1 MKSVRV
7 AKASEFPQGQI
18 KAFEIEGKRVAVSLV
33 GDQWFAFEDRCSH
46 DDGEL
51 ASGSVVGNNEVEC
64 PRHGARFDMKNGSAT
79 RMPAVAPIETYKVEV
94 RGEDVWVMMN
104 EEVEAQ

>member
-1 MKSVRV
+1 MKALRLALVSD
-7 AKASEFPQGQI
+7 FPQGAI
-18 KAFEIEGKRVAVSLV
+18 RSFEAGGKRVAVSRV
-33 GDQWFAFEDRCSH
+33 GDEWFAFEDRCSH

-51 ASGSVVGNNEVEC
+51 ASGFIVGNNEVEC

-79 RMPAVAPIETYKVEV
+79 RMPAVAPIETYKVEI
-94 RGEDVWVMMN
+94 RGQDVWVMMN